1 MIRQNPFVSLAQV
14 QLAARLAPLWGAAR
28 ATRLIK
34 ETYAGLT
41 AGATVLP
48 FGDNS
53 EVHRAL
59 AARVA
64 AARLR
69 RPN

>member
-14 QLAARLAPLWGAAR
+14 QLASRLAPVWGTAR
-28 ATRLIK
+28 AARLIK
-34 ETYAGLT
+34 ETYAGLV
-41 AGATVLP
+41 AGATALP

-53 EVHRAL
+53 EVHRVL

-64 AARLR
+64 AARETY
-69 RPN
+69 